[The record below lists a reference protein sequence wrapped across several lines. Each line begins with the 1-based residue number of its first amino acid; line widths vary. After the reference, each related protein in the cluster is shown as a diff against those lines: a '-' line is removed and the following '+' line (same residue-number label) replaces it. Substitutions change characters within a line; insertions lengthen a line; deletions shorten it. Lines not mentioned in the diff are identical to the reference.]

1 MGGPGGGCEVEFGRI
16 VRHTSSHDACDIQL
30 GQIQTSGPRW
40 AMVQTLRAAF
50 ENGGAIAMAAARA
63 LPTAIMPPFTGNG
76 GAFSRA
82 GQAYGQRR
90 CRGERS
96 RSVWPAVRAYGPYP
110 RNAAEEEHA
119 QTRASPRQRE
129 SATATRAAV
138 WATQGWAVL
147 RLSCPQAQ
155 RSARDHIV
163 IAARQTQGPPCEG
176 CRRNPGAS
184 TCRQTV
190 GGGMLANDARSGG
203 AAIDPETSFPHI
215 LYIHYTHTY
224 SPSTPHTPHRS
235 RICVAT
241 ILVQCTRVRSFG

>member
-1 MGGPGGGCEVEFGRI
+1 
-16 VRHTSSHDACDIQL
+16 
-30 GQIQTSGPRW
+30 
-40 AMVQTLRAAF
+40 MVQTLRAAF

-90 CRGERS
+90 CRGERG
-96 RSVWPAVRAYGPYP
+96 RSVWPAVRAYGPYSC
-110 RNAAEEEHA
+110 NAAEEEHA

-155 RSARDHIV
+155 RSARDHIA

-176 CRRNPGAS
+176 CRRNR
-184 TCRQTV
+184 RQH
-190 GGGMLANDARSGG
+190 LPANSGWWNECSQTMRDPAVPRS
-203 AAIDPETSFPHI
+203 IKKPLS
-215 LYIHYTHTY
+215 HTY
-224 SPSTPHTPHRS
+224 YTLYRHISTLHTPHTAS
-235 RICVAT
+235 
-241 ILVQCTRVRSFG
+241 

>member
-1 MGGPGGGCEVEFGRI
+1 M
-16 VRHTSSHDACDIQL
+16 
-30 GQIQTSGPRW
+30 
-40 AMVQTLRAAF
+40 RAAF

-119 QTRASPRQRE
+119 QTRASLRQRE
-129 SATATRAAV
+129 SATATRADAV

-155 RSARDHIV
+155 RSARDHIA
-163 IAARQTQGPPCEG
+163 IAARQTQGPPCKG
-176 CRRNPGAS
+176 CRRNRRQHLPANS
-184 TCRQTV
+184 SRRNTRKRCAIRRCR
-190 GGGMLANDARSGG
+190 DRSRNL
-203 AAIDPETSFPHI
+203 FPTHT
-215 LYIHYTHTY
+215 IHYTHTHP
-224 SPSTPHTPHRS
+224 PSTPHTPHRS

-241 ILVQCTRVRSFG
+241 ILVQCTRVPSFG

>member
-1 MGGPGGGCEVEFGRI
+1 MGNGANFAGSFRERRSNCNGCGAGAADSNNAAIYRQWWGI
-16 VRHTSSHDACDIQL
+16 LAQGRHTD
-30 GQIQTSGPRW
+30 
-40 AMVQTLRAAF
+40 
-50 ENGGAIAMAAARA
+50 
-63 LPTAIMPPFTGNG
+63 
-76 GAFSRA
+76 
-82 GQAYGQRR
+82 RR

-155 RSARDHIV
+155 RSARDHIA

-176 CRRNPGAS
+176 CRRNRRQHLPANSGRRNARKRCAIRR
-184 TCRQTV
+184 CR
-190 GGGMLANDARSGG
+190 DRSRNF
-203 AAIDPETSFPHI
+203 FP
-215 LYIHYTHTY
+215 THTTPLFQNVGDFMLRAQNSAKACSRASG
-224 SPSTPHTPHRS
+224 SP
-235 RICVAT
+235 I
-241 ILVQCTRVRSFG
+241 I